1 MATKKTLIVV
11 GGMNRL
17 LNHVKNNADSIVCF
31 ADSRFASHD
40 GCAYA
45 NGLTLIGTTD
55 PNWYAFSKKEYY
67 LHSRHEFMKHR
78 LKAKFGD
85 KFDSSKTAF
94 DNMEANGFDWIYD
107 SGNLKFVWE
116 RE

>member
-1 MATKKTLIVV
+1 
-11 GGMNRL
+11 
-17 LNHVKNNADSIVCF
+17 
-31 ADSRFASHD
+31 
-40 GCAYA
+40 
-45 NGLTLIGTTD
+45 
-55 PNWYAFSKKEYY
+55 
-67 LHSRHEFMKHR
+67 MKHR